1 MILTIPTLN
10 SVSFLSPSFLFASSN
25 NSSLTNDLDA
35 SKTPFEISGE
45 IKGLINAAVDT
56 NKTNAGV
63 VVGLVDPNGTQFY
76 GYGKMSNANNTTV
89 DQDSIFAIGSNT
101 KVFTVILLAD
111 MVENGML
118 KLDDP
123 IQKYLP
129 QNITIPQYKGHEITV
144 GDLATH
150 TSGLPEFPP
159 NYCPTAFGNAH
170 AAQTPNDMIQTHV
183 DLMNCTE
190 NYGFD
195 QLYQGLSNTTI
206 SREPGSKVE
215 YSTFGSAL
223 LGDILVS
230 ISNSSSY
237 DELLKERILNV
248 LGMDSTSINLSD
260 AQKSQLAIG
269 HLYGRELPIWN
280 LSNPIVAGGGLHSS
294 ASDMLKFLSANM
306 GLIKTKLDKA
316 MQESHLIR
324 LDTGHTLPNNLKATA
339 NDNTTSGFYAGLGWF
354 ITTDFGNEIIWHNGA
369 TLDGYNAFMA
379 FNPASDRGI
388 VILVSSDT
396 ENADLS
402 LAGAFKSNY
411 LSYLVW
417 NLLKG

>member
-1 MILTIPTLN
+1 
-10 SVSFLSPSFLFASSN
+10 
-25 NSSLTNDLDA
+25 
-35 SKTPFEISGE
+35 
-45 IKGLINAAVDT
+45 
-56 NKTNAGV
+56 
-63 VVGLVDPNGTQFY
+63 
-76 GYGKMSNANNTTV
+76 MSNANNTIV
-89 DQDSIFAIGSNT
+89 DQDSVFAIGPNT
-101 KVFTVILLAD
+101 KVFTAILLAD
-111 MVENGML
+111 MVEDGL
-118 KLDDP
+118 IKLNDP

-129 QNITIPQYKGHEITV
+129 QNITVPQYNGHEITV
-144 GDLATH
+144 GDVATH

-159 NYCPTAFGNAH
+159 NYCPTDFASAH
-170 AAQTPNDMIQTHV
+170 AAQTPTDMIQTHV

-190 NYGFD
+190 DYGLD

-248 LGMDSTSINLSD
+248 LGMDSTSVNLSD

-269 HLYGRELPIWN
+269 HLYSQELPIWN
-280 LSNPIVAGGGLHSS
+280 LSSPLVAAGGLHSS
-294 ASDMLKFLSANM
+294 ASDMLKFLSANI

-324 LDTGHTLPNNLKATA
+324 LDTGHVLPNNLNATA
-339 NDNTTSGFYAGLGWF
+339 KDNTTSGFYSGLGWF

-369 TLDGYNAFMA
+369 TLDGYK
-379 FNPASDRGI
+379 
-388 VILVSSDT
+388 
-396 ENADLS
+396 LS
-402 LAGAFKSNY
+402 
-411 LSYLVW
+411 V
-417 NLLKG
+417 